1 MEQQVAVSGGK
12 SVALSNALKVIQEII
27 AQKIQQEVSQE
38 SHISPVPTP
47 TEHFALIIAMLS
59 SPSSSPSLSTL
70 SSTFLPEILKI
81 LIAVLPKC
89 NPKVVRQQF
98 KLVVKVIIG
107 LLHANISATR
117 KDSQNEN
124 GRNIIAQLCLQS
136 MAELMLLIS
145 LKSTISS
152 NDAIASDWLKAI
164 NCFLSFIDD
173 SRDKI
178 RRLVHQHILKLMT
191 AAKSI
196 THGYVSEFCVE
207 VLKSCSRSQ
216 HQRSFYVIALFE
228 AGCLAHTPSASLLPA
243 VEAALSLQHCGVN
256 RLTAVVYKMLDSFFQ
271 LCSQLRNSNT
281 KEQSEQIVAMGRCLE
296 ALLRCPPANTDMES
310 NSFYCTAL
318 ASGVVYMCK
327 AEGGMSI
334 ESNLSGTVLNIVK
347 ALSISCESEFL
358 QVHCAVGAALKRVIS
373 VVLDEKTLSH
383 FVQSDNIKSS
393 GEEKLRVDVFSKQ
406 QKKKTTPEFIP
417 SLLTHIEQLLQ
428 LKLQLSWPFTLDVVR
443 SLLETFKNC
452 GASTSPKLCS
462 LIRPIVV
469 RLADVYQAVESLVI
483 KVEGPVQIS
492 LEDTLG
498 SALKCCGVPQF
509 LKIVPFLPSE
519 DSSPEN
525 LREWVISIMHK
536 YVKLMP
542 CQLSDFA
549 MCVLPSAGACK
560 RSILDL
566 EHQQAA
572 GATAKL
578 VDSKL
583 KLLHTRINQL
593 WSLLPDFCTFSTP
606 RDLQSSFSKVC
617 EIFEGIFNDEKFQS
631 VIPHILSTLII
642 LGKSV
647 IPVSNSNDVH
657 ALSNLSLQSAL
668 PASAPLTVL
677 RAKADSLL
685 PLLLKYIEG
694 IDIGEAKFQ
703 ATVECIA
710 VWIKLASSGAV
721 SSISKRLLQ
730 LILTTTAGST
740 TGSSTS
746 SSLAA
751 WIAVLLAIIPC
762 LSESLVVLTYKT
774 VRPLL
779 VNASA
784 HASGSGDIGSDA
796 LSLQKRAYS
805 VLHTLLTSQKQY
817 VNKFEPG
824 AAPRLAIL
832 RLISESLLLSHVSSR
847 HLRFRCMECLLEDAS
862 AEDLTEAASLVLG
875 EVLICQK
882 DANKKSRD
890 GALDVLRIFMR
901 GLPVSFLVT
910 QFCSALV
917 AETSSMRSAAVSGLC
932 MLFLE
937 KRSEES
943 ALGYLQQLLP
953 TVVTLL
959 QCDGSVDQAR
969 AVLSYI
975 RVSCSILPE
984 EVLNSES
991 VLSVIVPA
999 FTTSLAQGGHKQK
1012 FSSRCRAIMRKLVSR
1027 LGSDEIRIYVPDEDI
1042 PLLEYVCRQNRRT
1055 ERKKAALK
1063 DKNKRLDQMMGSDS
1077 DDDSD
1082 SDED

>member
-1 MEQQVAVSGGK
+1 M
-12 SVALSNALKVIQEII
+12 
-27 AQKIQQEVSQE
+27 
-38 SHISPVPTP
+38 
-47 TEHFALIIAMLS
+47 
-59 SPSSSPSLSTL
+59 
-70 SSTFLPEILKI
+70 
-81 LIAVLPKC
+81 
-89 NPKVVRQQF
+89 
-98 KLVVKVIIG
+98 
-107 LLHANISATR
+107 
-117 KDSQNEN
+117 
-124 GRNIIAQLCLQS
+124 
-136 MAELMLLIS
+136 
-145 LKSTISS
+145 
-152 NDAIASDWLKAI
+152 
-164 NCFLSFIDD
+164 
-173 SRDKI
+173 
-178 RRLVHQHILKLMT
+178 
-191 AAKSI
+191 
-196 THGYVSEFCVE
+196 
-207 VLKSCSRSQ
+207 
-216 HQRSFYVIALFE
+216 
-228 AGCLAHTPSASLLPA
+228 
-243 VEAALSLQHCGVN
+243 
-256 RLTAVVYKMLDSFFQ
+256 VYL
-271 LCSQLRNSNT
+271 
-281 KEQSEQIVAMGRCLE
+281 
-296 ALLRCPPANTDMES
+296 
-310 NSFYCTAL
+310 
-318 ASGVVYMCK
+318 CK
-327 AEGGMSI
+327 AEGSVSFSSI

-358 QVHCAVGAALKRVIS
+358 QVHCAVGAALKRIIS
-373 VVLDEKTLSH
+373 VVLDEKTLTH
-383 FVQSDNIKSS
+383 FVQSDNMKSS
-393 GEEKLRVDVFSKQ
+393 GEEKLRLDVISKL
-406 QKKKTTPEFIP
+406 QKKKTVPEFIP

-452 GASTSPKLCS
+452 GSSTNPKLCN

-469 RLADVYQAVESLVI
+469 KLADVYQAVESLVI

-566 EHQQAA
+566 EHQQTV
-572 GATAKL
+572 GTTKL
-578 VDSKL
+578 VESKL
-583 KLLHTRINQL
+583 KLLYTRINQL

-606 RDLQSSFSKVC
+606 RDLQSSFPKIC
-617 EIFEGIFNDEKFQS
+617 EIFEGIFSDEKFQS
-631 VIPHILSTLII
+631 VIPHILSTLIT

-647 IPVSNSNDVH
+647 IPGSNDVH
-657 ALSNLSLQSAL
+657 VFSNLSLQSAL

-677 RAKADSLL
+677 RSKADSLL

-730 LILTTTAGST
+730 LILTSTAGSA

-746 SSLAA
+746 SSVAA

-779 VNASA
+779 VNASTHVSRQELLLA
-784 HASGSGDIGSDA
+784 CSIIDPLFCISQASSSGDIGSDA

-805 VLHTLLTSQKQY
+805 VLHTLLTSQKKY
-817 VNKFEPG
+817 VEKFEPG

-862 AEDLTEAASLVLG
+862 EEDLSEAASLVLG

-890 GALDVLRIFMR
+890 G
-901 GLPVSFLVT
+901 
-910 QFCSALV
+910 
-917 AETSSMRSAAVSGLC
+917 
-932 MLFLE
+932 
-937 KRSEES
+937 KES
-943 ALGYLQQLLP
+943 KLI
-953 TVVTLL
+953 
-959 QCDGSVDQAR
+959 R
-969 AVLSYI
+969 LS
-975 RVSCSILPE
+975 
-984 EVLNSES
+984 
-991 VLSVIVPA
+991 
-999 FTTSLAQGGHKQK
+999 K
-1012 FSSRCRAIMRKLVSR
+1012 
-1027 LGSDEIRIYVPDEDI
+1027 
-1042 PLLEYVCRQNRRT
+1042 
-1055 ERKKAALK
+1055 
-1063 DKNKRLDQMMGSDS
+1063 
-1077 DDDSD
+1077 
-1082 SDED
+1082 